1 MLWQHWE
8 MSALWFPLLLQCGS
22 RLLHRPGDSAGR
34 NAKVVQVLPF
44 QFFLLK
50 DTEALDAD
58 FYRLSCFESSDLP
71 RGKGK
76 LAQLTHGTEK
86 AKNLISG

>member
-1 MLWQHWE
+1 
-8 MSALWFPLLLQCGS
+8 MSALWFPLLLQCGL
-22 RLLHRPGDSAGR
+22 RLLQRIHRPGDSAGR

-44 QFFLLK
+44 QFFFPE
-50 DTEALDAD
+50 DTERLDAD
-58 FYRLSCFESSDLP
+58 FYRLSCYESSDLP

-86 AKNLISG
+86 AQNLISG